1 MQQSL
6 SQFLSFSGKDRILVI
21 KTTILLI
28 LIRLGL
34 KLLHLKTLRKY
45 LDKISQSSQKS
56 NINSISIYKIIWSIT
71 TASAYMPQV
80 KCLARALAAKTL
92 LEQQGYLATIRIGVA
107 KDQQQAFIAHAWVEC
122 KGRVVI
128 GGVGNSISKYQ
139 VMPIEDF

>member
-92 LEQQGYLATIRIGVA
+92 LEQQGYPATIRIGVA
-107 KDQQQAFIAHAWVEC
+107 KDQQQTFIAHAWVEC